1 MMASAGADR
10 HHQDEHIAMN
20 LRRDSPL
27 MACFQGDKDAHPLV
41 QAIMSCLPSSSPA
54 TVSGRQAMCAAS
66 SNRRHPA
73 GPA

>member
-10 HHQDEHIAMN
+10 HHQDEQIAMN
-20 LRRDSPL
+20 LRRDSLL

-41 QAIMSCLPSSSPA
+41 QAIMFCLPSSCPA

-66 SNRRHPA
+66 SNTRPPSRPV
-73 GPA
+73 

>member
-10 HHQDEHIAMN
+10 HHQDEQIAMN

-27 MACFQGDKDAHPLV
+27 MTCFQGDKDAHPLR
-41 QAIMSCLPSSSPA
+41 QAIMFCLPSFCPA
-54 TVSGRQAMCAAS
+54 TVGGRQATCAAS
-66 SNRRHPA
+66 SNRRPPS